1 MRNRLAFA
9 MVVMLSISPIFSGC
23 DLVKKLTHGGKDSDS
38 GPEAVKPDSEVPP
51 SNVESPPAAPHKNKY
66 KTLKCCTITNFR
78 AGIIEKGENG
88 VITVKEVEEIPYVPG
103 TYIGVRF
110 NYESKTGKPI
120 EYLEEEFFPEAPL
133 YWEEIAGK
141 NYKVFVDEKRAEY
154 TSMLPP
160 VTKDNS
166 FTSYWILKPS
176 GDPVGKW
183 IWDIYFDSEYY
194 TTVIFNIVKIAPG
207 KK

>member
-1 MRNRLAFA
+1 MKNRLVFA
-9 MVVMLSISPIFSGC
+9 MVVALSLSLIFSGC
-23 DLVKKLTHGGKDSDS
+23 DLMEKLDRGGKESDS
-38 GPEAVKPDSEVPP
+38 GPEDVKPDSDETLPP
-51 SNVESPPAAPHKNKY
+51 KNVTPPAAPF
-66 KTLKCCTITNFR
+66 KTLKCCTITNFK
-78 AGIIEKGENG
+78 AGIIEKGEGG
-88 VITVKEVEEIPYVPG
+88 VITVKEVGEIPYVPG

-120 EYLEEEFFPEAPL
+120 EYFEEEFFPEAPL
-133 YWEEIAGK
+133 HWEEIAGK

-160 VTKDNS
+160 MTKDNS

-183 IWDIYFDSEYY
+183 IWDIYFDGEYY
-194 TTVIFNIVKIAPG
+194 TTVIFNIVNVVPG
-207 KK
+207 GK